1 MTEKEKIVKYNHY
14 IMKKY
19 LALFYPKTKDSL
31 YREFC
36 INYSEEL
43 DKTIEIEEVSDI
55 STLFSWYID
64 ETLLEECNEIEG
76 RKNPFKI

>member
-1 MTEKEKIVKYNHY
+1 MTEKEKIVKYDHY

-19 LALFYPKTKDSL
+19 LELFYPNTKDSL

-43 DKTIEIEEVSDI
+43 SETSVIREVSDI
-55 STLFSWYID
+55 SQLFSWYID
-64 ETLLEECNEIEG
+64 ETLLKECNEIEG
-76 RKNPFKI
+76 RRNPFQI